1 MSRLWLPAL
10 VLLLSGGLP
19 VLAQQGRLR
28 VVEYNVENLFDTCHD
43 AGADDYEFLPGAAR
57 GWNSSRYWKKLGD
70 VARVLV
76 AAGGDTP
83 PDLVGLC
90 EVENDSVVRH
100 LCERTALRRL
110 GYARIVTCSRD
121 PRGLDLALLFQPG
134 RLRLVGQESIDVS
147 ASVAG
152 GRPTRDVL
160 YAAFRLL
167 SGDTLDVLLCHWPS
181 RRGGSVA
188 AMERRLGV
196 ARLVRQRADS
206 LMALRR
212 RPALLLMGDFNDEST
227 DRSVAH
233 ELGARLLREGERPD
247 SRALYVLTHGLAAP
261 GGVSGTYKYAGR
273 WNQLDQVVVSG
284 HLLRRDFPLHT
295 AGGACRLFAP
305 AFLLEPD
312 ATHGGVKPRRT
323 FLGPVYRGGYSDHLP
338 LVVDF
343 LYGY

>member
-110 GYARIVTCSRD
+110 GY
-121 PRGLDLALLFQPG
+121 
-134 RLRLVGQESIDVS
+134 
-147 ASVAG
+147 
-152 GRPTRDVL
+152 
-160 YAAFRLL
+160 
-167 SGDTLDVLLCHWPS
+167 
-181 RRGGSVA
+181 
-188 AMERRLGV
+188 
-196 ARLVRQRADS
+196 
-206 LMALRR
+206 
-212 RPALLLMGDFNDEST
+212 PA
-227 DRSVAH
+227 
-233 ELGARLLREGERPD
+233 
-247 SRALYVLTHGLAAP
+247 
-261 GGVSGTYKYAGR
+261 
-273 WNQLDQVVVSG
+273 
-284 HLLRRDFPLHT
+284 
-295 AGGACRLFAP
+295 
-305 AFLLEPD
+305 
-312 ATHGGVKPRRT
+312 
-323 FLGPVYRGGYSDHLP
+323 
-338 LVVDF
+338 
-343 LYGY
+343 